1 MADMSAAAGKAAWPR
16 TPDGTTDWEV
26 VFEDPQT
33 GFIQLVAQ
41 SPSADVL
48 RLTATVVID
57 KLFTRRGDETEVAR
71 LKNQLDSILAAPD
84 DIAAKQTGVSDLLRQ
99 VKDARIEKARVYI
112 ERKRAGAAID
122 RRAGLLWKIDFL
134 LKPKV
139 LLPVGL
145 TFILLL
151 SGIVYALLQSTI
163 GPSRPVP
170 VAQAPAVEPQAAQ
183 PEEPAKPDAQ
193 AEPQAPG
200 MAPPDVVT
208 PETQQPDEATPDAA
222 PPPPESVRIWL
233 KTLRWPL
240 TSHSTKDR
248 PQYYAVI
255 INVKDWDT
263 KVAVCRR
270 VANVMDKL
278 YLTFNRVLPQDRK
291 ATDAELAEFER
302 IIPNVLNQIFKMKLI
317 DQVDIAR
324 YGETDFNVATRPP
337 YCKSPDKNKQRASKP
352 GQ

>member
-1 MADMSAAAGKAAWPR
+1 MADMGANMGKAAWPK

-33 GFIQLVAQ
+33 GFIQLIAQ
-41 SPSADVL
+41 SPSAETL
-48 RLTATVVID
+48 RLTTTVVID
-57 KLFTRRGDETEVAR
+57 TLFTRRGDETEVAR
-71 LKNQLDSILAAPD
+71 LKNQLESILNEPD
-84 DIAAKQTGVSDLLRQ
+84 GIAKQQAGVSGLLRQ
-99 VKDARIEKARVYI
+99 IKDARIEKARVYI

-139 LLPVGL
+139 LLPIGI
-145 TFILLL
+145 TFIILL

-163 GPSRPVP
+163 GPSGSVP
-170 VAQAPAVEPQAAQ
+170 VAQAPAVSEPS
-183 PEEPAKPDAQ
+183 PTVKPT
-193 AEPQAPG
+193 
-200 MAPPDVVT
+200 T
-208 PETQQPDEATPDAA
+208 PETAPEAQESQVAPTVTPTPDATVDA
-222 PPPPESVRIWL
+222 TPPAAEPIRIWL

-255 INVKDWDT
+255 LSVEDWDT
-263 KVAVCRR
+263 KVSVCRR

-278 YLTFNRVLPQDRK
+278 YQAFNRVLPQDRK
-291 ATDAELAEFER
+291 ATDEEIAELKR
-302 IIPNVLNQIFKMKLI
+302 IAPNILNQIFKMELVNS
-317 DQVDIAR
+317 VDIVR
-324 YGETDFNVATRPP
+324 YGEAGFNVASRAP

-352 GQ
+352 AQ

>member
-1 MADMSAAAGKAAWPR
+1 MADIGANMGKAAWPK

-33 GFIQLVAQ
+33 GFIQLIAQ
-41 SPSADVL
+41 SPSAETL
-48 RLTATVVID
+48 RLTTTVVID
-57 KLFTRRGDETEVAR
+57 TLFTRRGDEHEVTR
-71 LKNQLDSILAAPD
+71 LKNQLESILNTPD
-84 DIAAKQTGVSDLLRQ
+84 DIAAKQAGVSGLLRQ
-99 VKDARIEKARVYI
+99 IKDARIEKARVYI

-139 LLPVGL
+139 LLPVGF

-163 GPSRPVP
+163 GPSRPTP
-170 VAQAPAVEPQAAQ
+170 VAETPAVSEPAPTDAPDTSETAPEVQKPQAPAPMTTTPDTAA
-183 PEEPAKPDAQ
+183 PDA
-193 AEPQAPG
+193 
-200 MAPPDVVT
+200 T
-208 PETQQPDEATPDAA
+208 
-222 PPPPESVRIWL
+222 PPEPEPVHIWL

-255 INVKDWDT
+255 LTVEDWDT
-263 KVAVCRR
+263 KVSVCRR

-278 YLTFNRVLPQDRK
+278 YQGFNRVLPPDRK
-291 ATDAELAEFER
+291 ATDAELAELER
-302 IIPNVLNQIFKMKLI
+302 IAPNILNQIFKMELVKT
-317 DQVDIAR
+317 VDIVR
-324 YGETDFNVATRPP
+324 YGEAGFNVASRAP
-337 YCKSPDKNKQRASKP
+337 YCKSPDKNK
-352 GQ
+352 

>member
-1 MADMSAAAGKAAWPR
+1 MADMDANMGKAAWPK
-16 TPDGTTDWEV
+16 TPDGTTDWEM

-57 KLFTRRGDETEVAR
+57 KLFTRRGDEAEVAR
-71 LKNQLDSILAAPD
+71 LKNQLDSILNEPGF
-84 DIAAKQTGVSDLLRQ
+84 IVQKQTGVSELLRQ
-99 VKDARIEKARVYI
+99 IKDARIEKARVYI
-112 ERKRAGAAID
+112 ERKRAGAATD

-139 LLPVGL
+139 LLPVGI

-163 GPSRPVP
+163 GPSRSTP
-170 VAQAPAVEPQAAQ
+170 VAEAPAVS
-183 PEEPAKPDAQ
+183 EPAPTDTPDTSETTPEVQ
-193 AEPQAPG
+193 KPQAPP
-200 MAPPDVVT
+200 MT
-208 PETQQPDEATPDAA
+208 TTPDTAA
-222 PPPPESVRIWL
+222 PDAMPPEPEPVHIWL

-255 INVKDWDT
+255 LTVEDWDT
-263 KVAVCRR
+263 KVSVCRR

-278 YLTFNRVLPQDRK
+278 YQGFNRVLPPDRK
-291 ATDAELAEFER
+291 ATDAELAELKR
-302 IIPNVLNQIFKMKLI
+302 IAPNILNQIFKMEMVKA
-317 DQVDIAR
+317 VDIVR
-324 YGETDFNVATRPP
+324 YGEAGFNVASRPP
-337 YCKSPDKNKQRASKP
+337 YCKSPDKNK
-352 GQ
+352 